1 MTLVIICVTISRV
14 TGLRIIWPF
23 IFVKIMAVEKQ
34 IPTGGEVILRFE
46 DVTFNYGENKPIL
59 YEANFVVRRGAK
71 LTLMGQNGAGKST
84 LFSMITNDL
93 QPEEGRIIIGQ
104 GLRVAIAKQFIPHTK
119 WQMTVREFLE
129 SAFTEKIYDIDKR
142 AISVFETVA
151 LTVSLDKQIKDL
163 SGGQKGRLLIAQ
175 ALIQNP
181 DILLLD
187 EPTNNLDKAGIELLT
202 DFMKSYP
209 KTVIVISHDAD
220 FLNSFTHGVLYINP
234 QEYKVEQYV
243 GNYFKV
249 VEEIKREV
257 ERAERAN
264 AQLEKEIQ
272 NNKDKVN
279 FFALKGGKMRKLAS
293 KLREEVEELEESKV
307 DVRKEDRT
315 IRPFTI
321 PCQEDIG
328 SVILKIDSVHV
339 LHDGKPVKRDVKIEL
354 RKGDKLHIIG
364 PNGIGKTTLLEKI
377 ANRTEKG
384 AVIQD
389 GIIVG
394 YYRQDFS
401 TLDFEKS
408 AYQELAK
415 VLKKLDDQLLRKTA
429 ASMLLGATQL
439 ASKIGLLSEGQK
451 GLLMFAY
458 LRLQQPGLLIL
469 DEPTNHINFRHLPI
483 IGEALKAYQ
492 GPMIIVSHVH
502 EFVKEI
508 GVTETLDLGKL

>member
-1 MTLVIICVTISRV
+1 
-14 TGLRIIWPF
+14 
-23 IFVKIMAVEKQ
+23 MAVEKE

-46 DVTFNYGENKPIL
+46 DVTFNYSENKPIL
-59 YEANFVVRRGAK
+59 FESNFVVRRGTK
-71 LTLMGQNGAGKST
+71 LTLMGPNGAGKST
-84 LFSMITNDL
+84 LFSMIMGDATL
-93 QPEEGRIIIGQ
+93 EEGRVIVGQ
-104 GLRVAIAKQFIPHTK
+104 GLHIALARQFISHTQ
-119 WQMTVREFLE
+119 WSLTVREFLE
-129 SAFTEKIYDIDKR
+129 LAFKEKIYDIDKR
-142 AISVFETVA
+142 AIKVFETVA
-151 LTVSLDKQIKDL
+151 LTVPLDKAIRDL

-175 ALIQNP
+175 ALIQDP

-187 EPTNNLDKAGIELLT
+187 EPTNNLDKAGIQLLT
-202 DFMKSYP
+202 DFMKSYD

-220 FLNSFTHGVLYINP
+220 FLNSFTHGVLYINT
-234 QEYKVEQYV
+234 QTYTVEQYV

-249 VEEIKREV
+249 VEDIKRQV

-279 FFALKGGKMRKLAS
+279 FFALKGGKMRKLAA
-293 KLREEVEELEESKV
+293 KLRDEVEELEDSKV
-307 DVRKEDRT
+307 DVRKEDQT
-315 IRPFTI
+315 IKPFTI
-321 PCQEDIG
+321 GCQEDIG
-328 SVILKIDSVHV
+328 SVIVQFESVEV
-339 LHDGKPVKRDVKIEL
+339 LHDGNPVKRKVSVEL
-354 RKGDKLHIIG
+354 RKGDKLHITG

-377 ANRTEKG
+377 AKRAEKG
-384 AVIQD
+384 VTIQD
-389 GIIVG
+389 GILVG

-415 VLKKLDDQLLRKTA
+415 VLKRLDDQLLRKTA

-439 ASKIGLLSEGQK
+439 AAKIGLLSEGQK

-458 LRLQQPGLLIL
+458 LRLLQPGLLIL
-469 DEPTNHINFRHLPI
+469 DEPTNHINFRHLPVI
-483 IGEALKAYQ
+483 AAALKAYT

>member
-1 MTLVIICVTISRV
+1 MVLTWPQSHFLFLVPSLT
-14 TGLRIIWPF
+14 
-23 IFVKIMAVEKQ
+23 MAVEKQ
-34 IPTGGEVILRFE
+34 IPTGGEVVLRFE
-46 DVTFNYGENKPIL
+46 DVTFNYSENKPVL
-59 YEANFVVRRGAK
+59 FESSFVIRRGAK
-71 LTLMGQNGAGKST
+71 LTLMGPNGAGKST
-84 LFSMITNDL
+84 LFSLIIGERA
-93 QPEEGRIIIGQ
+93 PEEGRVIIGN
-104 GLRVAIAKQFIPHTK
+104 GLRIAIAKQFIKHTE
-119 WQMTVREFLE
+119 WGLTVREFLE
-129 SAFTEKIYDIDKR
+129 MAFEEKVYDIDKK
-142 AISVFETVA
+142 AISIFETVA
-151 LTVSLDKQIKDL
+151 LTVPLDKHIKDL

-175 ALIQNP
+175 ALIQEP

-187 EPTNNLDKAGIELLT
+187 EPTNNLDKAGVQLLT
-202 DFMKSYP
+202 DFMKSYT

-220 FLNSFTHGVLYINP
+220 FLNSFTHGVIYINT
-234 QEYKVEQYV
+234 QEYRIEQYV

-249 VEEIKREV
+249 VGEIKREV

-279 FFALKGGKMRKLAS
+279 FFALKGGKMRKLAA
-293 KLREEVEELEESKV
+293 KLRDEVEELEDSKV
-307 DVRKEDRT
+307 DVRKEDQT

-321 PCQEDIG
+321 NCQEDIG
-328 SVILKIDSVHV
+328 SVIAKFDSVEV
-339 LHDGKPVKRDVKIEL
+339 LHDGVPTKRSVSIEL

-377 ANRTEKG
+377 AKRNEKG
-384 AVIQD
+384 VTIQD
-389 GIIVG
+389 GILVG

-408 AYQELAK
+408 AYEELAK
-415 VLKKLDDQLLRKTA
+415 VLKRLDDQLLRKTA

-439 ASKIGLLSEGQK
+439 AAKIGLLSEGQK

-458 LRLQQPGLLIL
+458 LRLLQPGLLIL
-469 DEPTNHINFRHLPI
+469 DEPTNHINFRHLPVI
-483 IGEALKAYQ
+483 AEALKAYQ

-508 GVTETLDLGKL
+508 GVTQTLDLGKL

>member
-1 MTLVIICVTISRV
+1 
-14 TGLRIIWPF
+14 
-23 IFVKIMAVEKQ
+23 MAVEKQ

-46 DVTFNYGENKPIL
+46 DVTFNHGENKPIL
-59 YEANFVVRRGAK
+59 FESNFVVRRGTK
-71 LTLMGQNGAGKST
+71 LTLMGPNGAGKST
-84 LFSMITNDL
+84 LFSIIINEL
-93 QPEEGRIIIGQ
+93 QPEEGRVIIGQ
-104 GLRVAIAKQFIPHTK
+104 GLHIAIAKQFIPHTK
-119 WQMTVREFLE
+119 WSMTVREFLE
-129 SAFTEKIYDIDKR
+129 SVFKEKVYDIDRR
-142 AISVFETVA
+142 AEGVFNEVA
-151 LTVSLDKQIKDL
+151 LNVSLDKQIKDL

-175 ALIQNP
+175 ALIQEP

-187 EPTNNLDKAGIELLT
+187 EPTNNLDKAGIQLLT
-202 DFMKSYP
+202 DFMKRYD

-220 FLNSFTHGVLYINP
+220 FLNSFTHGVLYINT
-234 QEYKVEQYV
+234 QTYGVEQYV

-249 VEEIKREV
+249 VEDIKRQV

-279 FFALKGGKMRKLAS
+279 FFALKGGKMRKLAA
-293 KLREEVEELEESKV
+293 KLKDEVEELEESKV
-307 DVRKEDRT
+307 EVRKEDRT

-328 SVILKIDSVHV
+328 SVIVKFESVEV
-339 LHDGKPVKRDVKIEL
+339 LHDGKPVKRKVELEL
-354 RKGDKLHIIG
+354 RKGDKLHITG

-377 ANRTEKG
+377 AKRNEKG
-384 AVIQD
+384 VEIQD

-415 VLKKLDDQLLRKTA
+415 VLKRLDDQMLRKVA
-429 ASMLLGATQL
+429 ASMLLGASQL

-469 DEPTNHINFRHLPI
+469 DEPTNHINFRHIPVI
-483 IGEALKAYQ
+483 ADALKAYE

-502 EFVKEI
+502 EFVKEVGI
-508 GVTETLDLGKL
+508 TQTLDLGKL

>member
-1 MTLVIICVTISRV
+1 
-14 TGLRIIWPF
+14 
-23 IFVKIMAVEKQ
+23 MAVEKQ
-34 IPTGGEVILRFE
+34 IPSGGEVVLRFE
-46 DVTFNYGENKPIL
+46 DVTFNYSENKPVL
-59 YEANFVVRRGAK
+59 LESNFVIRRGAK

-84 LFSMITNDL
+84 IFSMIMGDL
-93 QPEEGRIIIGQ
+93 QPEEGRIVIGQ
-104 GLRVAIAKQFIPHTK
+104 NMKIAIAKQFIPHTQ
-119 WQMTVREFLE
+119 WGLTVREFLE
-129 SAFTEKIYDIDKR
+129 LAFKEKVYDIDKK
-142 AISVFETVA
+142 AAVVFATVA
-151 LTVSLDKQIKDL
+151 LTVPLDKLIKDL

-175 ALIQNP
+175 ALIQEP

-187 EPTNNLDKAGIELLT
+187 EPTNNLDKAGIQLLT
-202 DFMKSYP
+202 DFMKEYQ

-220 FLNSFTHGVLYINP
+220 FLNSFTHGVIYINT
-234 QEYKVEQYV
+234 QEYKIEQYV

-249 VEEIKREV
+249 VEEIKRAI

-279 FFALKGGKMRKLAS
+279 FFALKGGKMRKLAA
-293 KLREEVEELEESKV
+293 KLRDEVEELEESKV
-307 DVRKEDRT
+307 EVRKDDKT

-321 PCQEDIG
+321 NCQEELG
-328 SVILKIDSVHV
+328 SVIVSFESVEV
-339 LHDGKPVKRDVKIEL
+339 LHDGKPVKRKVDIEL

-377 ANRTEKG
+377 AKRNEKG
-384 AVIQD
+384 VNIKD
-389 GIIVG
+389 GILVG

-415 VLKKLDDQLLRKTA
+415 VLKRLDDQLLRKTA
-429 ASMLLGATQL
+429 ASMLLGAEQL
-439 ASKIGLLSEGQK
+439 AAKIGLLSEGQK

-458 LRLQQPGLLIL
+458 LRLLQPGLLIL
-469 DEPTNHINFRHLPI
+469 DEPTNHINFRHLPVI
-483 IGEALKAYQ
+483 AEALKKYE

-502 EFVKEI
+502 EFVKEV
-508 GVTETLDLGKL
+508 GVTQTLDLGKL

>member
-1 MTLVIICVTISRV
+1 
-14 TGLRIIWPF
+14 
-23 IFVKIMAVEKQ
+23 MAVEKQ
-34 IPTGGEVILRFE
+34 IPVGGEAVLRFE
-46 DVTFNYGENKPIL
+46 DLTFNYSENKPVL
-59 YEANFVVRRGAK
+59 HEANFVVRKGTK
-71 LTLMGQNGAGKST
+71 LTLMGPNGAGKST
-84 LFSMITNDL
+84 LFSLIMGEL
-93 QPEEGRIIIGQ
+93 HPEEGRIIIGQ
-104 GLRVAIAKQFIPHTK
+104 DLHIAIAKQFIPHTK
-119 WQMTVREFLE
+119 WNMTVREFLE
-129 SAFTEKIYDIDKR
+129 SAFEEKIYDIDKR
-142 AISVFETVA
+142 AKKVFEAVA
-151 LTVSLDKQIKDL
+151 LNVSLDYTIKQL

-175 ALIQNP
+175 ALIQEP

-202 DFMKSYP
+202 NFMHTYEG
-209 KTVIVISHDAD
+209 TVIVISHDAP
-220 FLNSFTHGVLYINP
+220 FLNAFTHGVLYINT

-243 GNYFKV
+243 GNYYKV
-249 VEEIKREV
+249 VEDIKRQV

-279 FFALKGGKMRKLAS
+279 FFALKGGKMRKLAA
-293 KLREEVEELEESKV
+293 KLKDEVEELEDSKV

-321 PCQEDIG
+321 TCQEDIG
-328 SVILKIDSVHV
+328 SVIVQFEQVEV
-339 LHDGKPVKRDVKIEL
+339 LHDGKPVKRKVDIEL

-377 ANRTEKG
+377 ANRNEKG
-384 AVIQD
+384 VKIQD
-389 GIIVG
+389 GINVG

-401 TLDFEKS
+401 TLDFDKS

-429 ASMLLGATQL
+429 ASMLLGGEQL
-439 ASKIGLLSEGQK
+439 AAKIGLLSEGQK

-469 DEPTNHINFRHLPI
+469 DEPTNHINFRHIPVI
-483 IGEALKAYQ
+483 AEALKNYE

-502 EFVKEI
+502 EFVKEV
-508 GVTETLDLGKL
+508 GVTQTLDLGKL

>member
-1 MTLVIICVTISRV
+1 
-14 TGLRIIWPF
+14 
-23 IFVKIMAVEKQ
+23 MAVEKQ
-34 IPTGGEVILRFE
+34 IPTGGEVVLRFE
-46 DVTFNYGENKPIL
+46 DVTFNYSENKPVL
-59 YEANFVVRRGAK
+59 LESNFVIRRGAK

-84 LFSMITNDL
+84 LFSMIMGEL

-104 GLRVAIAKQFIPHTK
+104 NLHIAIAKQFIPHTQ
-119 WQMTVREFLE
+119 WGLTVREFLE
-129 SAFTEKIYDIDKR
+129 LAFKDKVYDIDKR
-142 AISVFETVA
+142 AIGVFETVA
-151 LTVSLDKQIKDL
+151 LSVPLDKHIKDL

-175 ALIQNP
+175 ALIQEP

-187 EPTNNLDKAGIELLT
+187 EPTNNLDKAGIQLLT
-202 DFMKSYP
+202 DFMKSYA

-220 FLNSFTHGVLYINP
+220 FLNSFTHGVIYINT
-234 QEYKVEQYV
+234 QEYKIEQYV

-279 FFALKGGKMRKLAS
+279 FFALKGGKMRKLAA
-293 KLREEVEELEESKV
+293 KLRDEVEELEDSKV
-307 DVRKEDRT
+307 DVRKEDKT

-321 PCQEDIG
+321 TCQEDIG
-328 SVILKIDSVHV
+328 SVIVKFESVEV
-339 LHDGKPVKRDVKIEL
+339 LHDGKPVKRSVDIEL

-377 ANRTEKG
+377 AKRNEKG
-384 AVIQD
+384 VSIQD
-389 GIIVG
+389 GINVG

-401 TLDFEKS
+401 TLDFDKS

-415 VLKKLDDQLLRKTA
+415 VLKRLDDQLLRKTA
-429 ASMLLGATQL
+429 ASMLLGAEQL
-439 ASKIGLLSEGQK
+439 AAKIGLLSEGQK

-469 DEPTNHINFRHLPI
+469 DEPTNHINFRHIPVI
-483 IGEALKAYQ
+483 AEALKNYE
-492 GPMIIVSHVH
+492 GPMIVVSHVH

-508 GVTETLDLGKL
+508 GVTQTLDLGKL

>member
-1 MTLVIICVTISRV
+1 
-14 TGLRIIWPF
+14 
-23 IFVKIMAVEKQ
+23 MAVEKQ
-34 IPTGGEVILRFE
+34 IPTGGEVVLRFE
-46 DVTFNYGENKPIL
+46 DVTFNFGENKPIL
-59 YEANFVVRRGAK
+59 NESSFVIRRGAK

-84 LFSMITNDL
+84 LFSMIMGEL
-93 QPEEGRIIIGQ
+93 HPEEGRVIIGQ
-104 GLRVAIAKQFIPHTK
+104 GLKIAIAKQFIPHSQ
-119 WQMTVREFLE
+119 WHITVREFLE
-129 SAFTEKIYDIDKR
+129 LPFTEKVYDIDKR
-142 AISVFETVA
+142 AVKVFETVA
-151 LTVSLDKQIKDL
+151 LNVPLDKHIKDL

-175 ALIQNP
+175 ALIQEP

-187 EPTNNLDKAGIELLT
+187 EPTNNLDKAGIQLLT
-202 DFMKSYP
+202 DFMKSYD

-220 FLNSFTHGVLYINP
+220 FLNSFTHGVIYINT
-234 QEYKVEQYV
+234 QEYKIEQYV

-249 VEEIKREV
+249 VEEIKRAI

-279 FFALKGGKMRKLAS
+279 FFALKGGKMRKLAA
-293 KLREEVEELEESKV
+293 KLRDEVEELEDSKV
-307 DVRKEDRT
+307 DVRKEDKT

-321 PCQEDIG
+321 NCQEEIG
-328 SVILKIDSVHV
+328 SVIVSFDSVEV
-339 LHDGKPVKRDVKIEL
+339 LHDGKPVKRKVSLEL
-354 RKGDKLHIIG
+354 RKGDKLHIVG

-377 ANRTEKG
+377 AKRTEKG
-384 AVIQD
+384 VSVQD
-389 GIIVG
+389 GIIIG

-408 AYQELAK
+408 SYQELAK
-415 VLKKLDDQLLRKTA
+415 VLKRLDDQLLRKTA

-469 DEPTNHINFRHLPI
+469 DEPTNHINFRHIPVI
-483 IGEALKAYQ
+483 AEALKNYQ
-492 GPMIIVSHVH
+492 GPMIVVSHVH

-508 GVTETLDLGKL
+508 GVTQTLDLGKL

>member
-1 MTLVIICVTISRV
+1 
-14 TGLRIIWPF
+14 
-23 IFVKIMAVEKQ
+23 MAVEKQ
-34 IPTGGEVILRFE
+34 IPQGGEAVLRFE
-46 DVTFNYGENKPIL
+46 DVTFNYTENKPVL
-59 YEANFVVRRGAK
+59 FESSFVVRKGTK

-84 LFSMITNDL
+84 LFSLIMGERK
-93 QPEEGRIIIGQ
+93 PEEGRIIIGQ
-104 GLRVAIAKQFIPHTK
+104 DLHIAIAKQFIPHTQ
-119 WQMTVREFLE
+119 WHLTVRAFLE
-129 SAFTEKIYDIDKR
+129 LAFDEKVYDIDRR
-142 AISVFETVA
+142 AQEVFKTVE
-151 LTVSLDKQIKDL
+151 LTVSLDKLISDL

-175 ALIQNP
+175 ALIQKP

-202 DFMKSYP
+202 DFMKAYDG
-209 KTVIVISHDAD
+209 TVIVISHDAA
-220 FLNSFTHGVLYINP
+220 FLNSFTHGVLYINT
-234 QEYKVEQYV
+234 QDYKIEQYV
-243 GNYFKV
+243 GNYYKV
-249 VEEIKREV
+249 VEDIKRQV

-279 FFALKGGKMRKLAS
+279 FFALKGGKMRKLAA
-293 KLREEVEELEESKV
+293 KLRDEVEELEDSKV

-315 IRPFTI
+315 INPFTI

-328 SVILKIDSVHV
+328 SVIVKFDSVEV
-339 LHDGKPVKRDVKIEL
+339 LHNGEPVKRNVEIEL

-377 ANRTEKG
+377 AKRNEKG
-384 AVIQD
+384 VSIQD
-389 GIIVG
+389 GITVG

-408 AYQELAK
+408 SYQELAK
-415 VLKKLDDQLLRKTA
+415 VLKRLDDQLLRKTA
-429 ASMLLGATQL
+429 ASMLLGAEQL
-439 ASKIGLLSEGQK
+439 AAKIGLLSEGQK

-469 DEPTNHINFRHLPI
+469 DEPTNHINFRHIPVI
-483 IGEALKAYQ
+483 AEALKKYQ
-492 GPMIIVSHVH
+492 GPVIIVSHVH

-508 GVTETLDLGKL
+508 GVTQTLDLGKL